1 MSYQLG
7 IDLGTTYTA
16 AAVSR
21 ATERQHADPEMVSLG
36 DRAVQVPSVLY
47 LAPDGSV
54 LVGEAAERR
63 SSIDP
68 DRVVREFKRQVGD
81 EVPLVVGGSPYP
93 AHELA
98 AMLVAWVVERVAER
112 EGGPARRIALTHPA
126 SWGPHKKELLHG
138 ALAARGLSVTFL
150 AEPQAAALSYA
161 AAERVDRG
169 STIAVYDLGGGTFD
183 SAVVRKN
190 GTFTLLGRPEGIDR
204 LGGVDFDDV
213 VFTHVRDAIGEAF
226 DQLDPADETVVGA
239 VLRLRRECKEAK
251 EALSADT
258 EVRIAVLLPGLQ
270 TAVRLTR
277 GEFEAMIR
285 PQLEES
291 VDALDR
297 AVGSAG
303 LTPADLSAVLLVGGS
318 SRIPLVAQ
326 LVSAAFDRPVAV
338 DADPKNAIA
347 LGAALSISPRP
358 ESWPAVSIPPAA
370 PVRPPVPTPVPA
382 AATQRIPTADPPR
395 PVQPTLPR
403 DIESPPVPSPSR
415 RPVLV
420 FGASGLLVGAAI
432 VAALLYTPDR
442 PDPAPTGG
450 ATTSVVQLPQLTD
463 APAAEDV
470 APAPADGQVPAQ
482 NPGRQQRQQ
491 PQNQGGGER
500 PQQQP
505 DEEQPEEST
514 EETTPEETTGKTT
527 PTSDP
532 PDPGGTNPGGSGGP
546 GGTNPGGSGGT
557 NPGGTNSG
565 GSGGTNPG
573 GTNPGG
579 SGGPGGTNPGGAG
592 GGTDTGGSTGG
603 DTPPAG

>member
-21 ATERQHADPEMVSLG
+21 ATEQQHTEPEMVSLG

-47 LAPDGSV
+47 LAPDGSL

-63 SSIDP
+63 ASTDP

-81 EVPLVVGGSPYP
+81 EIPLVVGGRPYP

-98 AMLVAWVVERVAER
+98 AMLVAWVVQRVAER
-112 EGGPARRIALTHPA
+112 EGAAARRIALTHPA
-126 SWGPHKKELLHG
+126 SWGPHKKELLYG
-138 ALAARGLSVTFL
+138 ALAARGLNVTFL

-161 AAERVDRG
+161 AAERVERG

-190 GTFTLLGRPEGIDR
+190 GTFALLGQPEGIDR
-204 LGGVDFDDV
+204 LGGVDFDDE
-213 VFTHVRDAIGEAF
+213 VFTHVREAVGGAF
-226 DQLDPADETVVGA
+226 DQLDPGDETVVAA
-239 VLRLRRECKEAK
+239 VSRLRRECKEAK

-291 VDALDR
+291 VGALHR
-297 AVGSAG
+297 AVESAN
-303 LTPADLSAVLLVGGS
+303 LSPADLSAVLLVGGS

-358 ESWPAVSIPPAA
+358 ESWPAARIPPVPP
-370 PVRPPVPTPVPA
+370 PVQPVPTPVPA
-382 AATQRIPTADPPR
+382 ARTASFSPTAD
-395 PVQPTLPR
+395 LPR
-403 DIESPPVPSPSR
+403 PPVPTLTPGLPPNSAFAAAR
-415 RPVLV
+415 RPAVV
-420 FGASGLLVGAAI
+420 FGAGGVLVAAAI
-432 VAALLYTPDR
+432 AAALMYSPER
-442 PDPAPTGG
+442 PAPTPTGET
-450 ATTSVVQLPQLTD
+450 TTSVVQAPQLTD
-463 APAAEDV
+463 VPSPEPAAIDNQAPAQRQGGA
-470 APAPADGQVPAQ
+470 APA
-482 NPGRQQRQQ
+482 R
-491 PQNQGGGER
+491 PQNGGGR
-500 PQQQP
+500 PAPQQQP
-505 DEEQPEEST
+505 GND
-514 EETTPEETTGKTT
+514 
-527 PTSDP
+527 D
-532 PDPGGTNPGGSGGP
+532 N
-546 GGTNPGGSGGT
+546 
-557 NPGGTNSG
+557 
-565 GSGGTNPG
+565 
-573 GTNPGG
+573 
-579 SGGPGGTNPGGAG
+579 
-592 GGTDTGGSTGG
+592 GG
-603 DTPPAG
+603 DTPTTTTTPPPTTTTTTTTTTTSSAPVVDPPANPGPSEVQNAPVVDPPNGNAEEPPPNDAPPT

>member
-21 ATERQHADPEMVSLG
+21 ATEQQHADPEMVSLG
-36 DRAVQVPSVLY
+36 DRSVQVPSVLY
-47 LAPDGSV
+47 LAPDGAV

-63 SSIDP
+63 ASTDP

-81 EVPLVVGGSPYP
+81 EIPLVVGGRPIP

-98 AMLVAWVVERVAER
+98 AMLVAWVVQRVAER
-112 EGGPARRIALTHPA
+112 EGAPARRIALTHPA

-138 ALAARGLSVTFL
+138 ALAARGLNVTFL

-161 AAERVDRG
+161 AAERVERG

-204 LGGVDFDDV
+204 LGGVDFDDE
-213 VFTHVRDAIGEAF
+213 VFSHVRESIGGAF
-226 DQLDPADETVVGA
+226 DQLDPADETVVAA
-239 VLRLRRECKEAK
+239 VSRLRRECKEAK

-291 VDALDR
+291 VGALHR
-297 AVGSAG
+297 AVASAG
-303 LTPADLSAVLLVGGS
+303 LSPSDLSAVLLVGGS

-358 ESWPAVSIPPAA
+358 ESWPAANI
-370 PVRPPVPTPVPA
+370 PPVPAPAPQTPAPVA
-382 AATQRIPTADPPR
+382 AAVTTQLPPAADPPR
-395 PVQPTLPR
+395 P
-403 DIESPPVPSPSR
+403 PVPSIRSTVSPPLSAGGAR
-415 RPVLV
+415 RPAVV
-420 FGASGLLVGAAI
+420 FGAGGLLVAAAI
-432 VAALLYTPDR
+432 GAALLYGPDN
-442 PDPAPTGG
+442 PNPAPTSGTG
-450 ATTSVVQLPQLTD
+450 TSVAVVPQLTE
-463 APAAEDV
+463 APSPEPAAVENQGGNQ
-470 APAPADGQVPAQ
+470 APAQ
-482 NPGRQQRQQ
+482 NQGRVAPRQQ
-491 PQNQGGGER
+491 NGGGR
-500 PQQQP
+500 PAPQEQSGNDDNDTGGEPTTTTTTTTTTITDTP
-505 DEEQPEEST
+505 DPGT
-514 EETTPEETTGKTT
+514 
-527 PTSDP
+527 TSDP
-532 PDPGGTNPGGSGGP
+532 IPIDPGKGNENTGP
-546 GGTNPGGSGGT
+546 SSVAGQPAE
-557 NPGGTNSG
+557 
-565 GSGGTNPG
+565 
-573 GTNPGG
+573 
-579 SGGPGGTNPGGAG
+579 GGAPQVPVDDPPDG
-592 GGTDTGGSTGG
+592 DAA
-603 DTPPAG
+603 DTPAT

>member
-1 MSYQLG
+1 MTYQLG

-16 AAVSR
+16 ASVSR
-21 ATERQHADPEMVSLG
+21 ATEQQHADPEMVSLG

-63 SSIDP
+63 ASTDP
-68 DRVVREFKRQVGD
+68 DRVVREFKRQIGD
-81 EVPLVVGGSPYP
+81 EIPLVVGGRPYP

-98 AMLVAWVVERVAER
+98 ATLVAWVVQRVAER

-138 ALAARGLSVTFL
+138 ALTARGLNVTFL

-161 AAERVDRG
+161 AAERVERG

-183 SAVVRKN
+183 AAVVRKN

-204 LGGVDFDDV
+204 LGGIDFDDA
-213 VFTHVRDAIGEAF
+213 VFTHVREAVGDAF
-226 DQLDPADETVVGA
+226 DQLDPADDTALAA
-239 VLRLRRECKEAK
+239 VSRLRRECKEAK

-291 VDALDR
+291 VDALHR
-297 AVGSAG
+297 AVVSAELSPPD
-303 LTPADLSAVLLVGGS
+303 LTAVLLVGGS

-358 ESWPAVSIPPAA
+358 ESWPAANIPPVA
-370 PVRPPVPTPVPA
+370 PVRPAPTRQAPPAPVPVARTAP
-382 AATQRIPTADPPR
+382 IADPPR
-395 PVQPTLPR
+395 P
-403 DIESPPVPSPSR
+403 PVPALAPDLPPSPALTGAR
-415 RPVLV
+415 RPMVV
-420 FGASGLLVGAAI
+420 FGAGGLLVAAAI
-432 VAALLYTPDR
+432 AAALMYAPEN
-442 PDPAPTGG
+442 PGPAPTGG
-450 ATTSVVQLPQLTD
+450 TTTSVVQAPQLTEAPAPESA
-463 APAAEDV
+463 APAAVEEQGGN
-470 APAPADGQVPAQ
+470 AP
-482 NPGRQQRQQ
+482 R
-491 PQNQGGGER
+491 PQNQGGAARPQNQGER
-500 PQQQP
+500 PQSGNEDTGEDDDP
-505 DEEQPEEST
+505 PT
-514 EETTPEETTGKTT
+514 TTTTPPTTTTTSTT
-527 PTSDP
+527 PPTTTTSAP
-532 PDPGGTNPGGSGGP
+532 PPIGQGTGDTAPVDGQAGKGVSSP
-546 GGTNPGGSGGT
+546 QVPIEEVTNGEAEPT
-557 NPGGTNSG
+557 
-565 GSGGTNPG
+565 
-573 GTNPGG
+573 
-579 SGGPGGTNPGGAG
+579 GAG
-592 GGTDTGGSTGG
+592 
-603 DTPPAG
+603 